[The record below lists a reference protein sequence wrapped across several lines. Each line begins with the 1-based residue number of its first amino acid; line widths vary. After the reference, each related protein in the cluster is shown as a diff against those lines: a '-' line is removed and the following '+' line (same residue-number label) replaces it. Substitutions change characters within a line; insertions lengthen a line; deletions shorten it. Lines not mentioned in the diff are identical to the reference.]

1 MVTITI
7 RKTPFGYDHMK
18 AEEHAGDPIICASV
32 SAIMQG
38 LCGTLMNLEPKP
50 DISRMTIQDGLVEV
64 GIAPMVDY
72 QDQRVTDAVFHFA
85 VIALSQIEKKYPKNI
100 QIFTI

>member
-1 MVTITI
+1 MVTVTV

-38 LCGTLMNLEPKP
+38 LCGTLLNIDPKP
-50 DISRMTIQDGLVEV
+50 DITRMTIQDGFVEV
-64 GIAPMVDY
+64 GIAPMVDALE
-72 QDQRVTDAVFHFA
+72 QRITDTVFHFA
-85 VIALSQIEKKYPKNI
+85 MVALSQIEKKYPKSI